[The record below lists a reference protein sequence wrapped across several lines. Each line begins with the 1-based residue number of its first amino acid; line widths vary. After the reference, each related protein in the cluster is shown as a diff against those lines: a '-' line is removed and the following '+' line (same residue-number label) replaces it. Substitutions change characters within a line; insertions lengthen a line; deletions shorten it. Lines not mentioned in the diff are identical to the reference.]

1 MMRGVNKANASMKT
15 TKTLGAF
22 KEQAETRR
30 EFIAQVNTG
39 S

>member
-1 MMRGVNKANASMKT
+1 MMRGVNKANAGIKT
-15 TKTLGAF
+15 SKTLGGF